1 MSVKIYCERCDSIFE
16 SRAKF
21 ERHMES
27 AHTSGM
33 GCEACVID
41 TAISRII
48 KFFRK

>member
-1 MSVKIYCERCDSIFE
+1 MSGKIYCERCDSIFE

-27 AHTSGM
+27 AHAGGA

-41 TAISRII
+41 VAISRIV